1 MMDIKQLEDRI
12 QFAKIFLRNEIT
24 AHKTE
29 NGKATLRLNEVGYHL
44 DTIHEIERTGL
55 RKLTE
60 VDFIKIQRVLT
71 SVEACVRLSKN

>member
-12 QFAKIFLRNEIT
+12 QFAKSFLRNEVT
-24 AHKTE
+24 AHKVE
-29 NGKATLRLNEVGYHL
+29 NGKALLDRSQVGYHL

-71 SVEACVRLSKN
+71 SVEACVGLSKN